1 MEMKYYKDGRQI
13 CNQSV
18 NLYPMYMLICAV
30 LVEISRVTS
39 RRKFSGFINLFLTI
53 SLFSHMKNY
62 VTFHI
67 NEHHFSLFKG
77 YLRDLWLKLD
87 WSFSRSQTSQ
97 KKVTTYD
104 RILSEKSHLGLL
116 LKKSKRCCFEIFKW
130 YLHTWLAQ
138 IPQVAGFTSC

>member
-1 MEMKYYKDGRQI
+1 
-13 CNQSV
+13 
-18 NLYPMYMLICAV
+18 MYMLICAV

-97 KKVTTYD
+97 TKSNHVRNWAFCSRKVKDAVLKYLNDIYIRD
-104 RILSEKSHLGLL
+104 RHKSP
-116 LKKSKRCCFEIFKW
+116 K
-130 YLHTWLAQ
+130 
-138 IPQVAGFTSC
+138 